1 MTAPLLFQS
10 ADLRARELAQGEVAR
25 LQAFYDA
32 SPEYFM
38 AINGR
43 PPGPSAAQE
52 EFDDLPPPE
61 LGFSRRWMVGLFDPS
76 DTLAGIAVVLSDF
89 CAARVW
95 HIGLFLIAT
104 PLRGTGAAGR
114 IYDALEGW
122 MHRSG
127 AAWLRLGVV
136 VGNGAGERFWQKC
149 GYREVRLRKG
159 LDTGGRLN
167 DVRVLVKPLVPQAE
181 LDTYLALV
189 ARDRVTPADER

>member
-1 MTAPLLFQS
+1 MTAPILFHS
-10 ADLRARELAQGEVAR
+10 PDLHARELAPGEVAR
-25 LQAFYDA
+25 LQALYDA
-32 SPEYFM
+32 CPEYFV

-43 PPGPSAAQE
+43 PPGPTAAQE

-61 LGFSRRWMVGLFDPS
+61 LGFGRRWMVGLFEAS
-76 DTLAGIAVVLSDF
+76 EALAGIAVILSDF

-114 IYDALEGW
+114 IYDALEAW
-122 MHRSG
+122 MRQSG

-136 VGNGAGERFWQKC
+136 VGNGPGERFWERC
-149 GYREVRLRKG
+149 GYRQVRVREG

-167 DVRVLVKPLVPQAE
+167 DVRVLVKALAPQAS
-181 LDTYLALV
+181 LDAYLALV
-189 ARDRVTPADER
+189 ARDRPDAA